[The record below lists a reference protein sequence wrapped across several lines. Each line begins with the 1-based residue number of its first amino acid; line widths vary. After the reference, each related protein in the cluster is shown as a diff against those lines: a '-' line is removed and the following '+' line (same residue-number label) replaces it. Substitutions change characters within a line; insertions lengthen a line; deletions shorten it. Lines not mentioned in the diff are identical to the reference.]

1 MKGVAHFVSITLF
14 CRIFG
19 FCYLKKIFLG
29 LMAEDQ
35 TSKYCVLFYCTEE
48 IYNFEDFGR
57 RNFGAFRTKKI
68 KFCEKFSKLVNT
80 FRW

>member
-1 MKGVAHFVSITLF
+1 
-14 CRIFG
+14 
-19 FCYLKKIFLG
+19 
-29 LMAEDQ
+29 MAEDQ

-68 KFCEKFSKLVNT
+68 KFCKKFSKLVNT